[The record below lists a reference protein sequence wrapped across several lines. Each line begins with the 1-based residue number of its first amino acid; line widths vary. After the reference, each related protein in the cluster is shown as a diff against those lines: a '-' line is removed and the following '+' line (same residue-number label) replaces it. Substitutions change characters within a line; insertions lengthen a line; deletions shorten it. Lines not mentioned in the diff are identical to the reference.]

1 MVDVNPLLAS
11 NNSRHTLAFYGSLRC
26 ILSPLKRASCRIMDP
41 MRNAYANFSCD
52 RAPSTHATG
61 GAGVDPV
68 RRRVVLAAVASLP
81 LWLFDYRAH
90 GFTADFARMRQLART
105 RYGADAEQ
113 TIIDWQ
119 QLIADASSLPDGDK
133 LQRINTFF
141 NRRIR
146 YMTDLELWNAND
158 YWATPLETMGKAA
171 GDCEDYAIAKYVSLR
186 LAGVPNDKLRL
197 IYVRQSRAANVD
209 EAHMVLGYYAT
220 PNAEPLI
227 LDNLIS
233 DIRPASRRRDL
244 RPVFSFNS
252 EGLWTGGAASVAD
265 PTARLSR
272 WRDLLERMRQ
282 EGLH

>member
-1 MVDVNPLLAS
+1 MSDMPTVRDWFMQNLFIANNPK
-11 NNSRHTLAFYGSLRC
+11 
-26 ILSPLKRASCRIMDP
+26 PMDRP
-41 MRNAYANFSCD
+41 
-52 RAPSTHATG
+52 
-61 GAGVDPV
+61 DPG
-68 RRRVVLAAVASLP
+68 RRRLLFGVAAAITLWVVDQSV
-81 LWLFDYRAH
+81 H
-90 GFTADFARMRQLART
+90 GFNADYARMRQVART
-105 RYGADAEQ
+105 RYGAEVEQ
-113 TIIDWQ
+113 TVIDWQ
-119 QLIADASSLPDGDK
+119 ALIAELSTASDTEK
-133 LQRINTFF
+133 LNRINGFF

-146 YMTDLELWNAND
+146 YMTDIKLWGEND

-171 GDCEDYAIAKYVSLR
+171 GDCEDFAIAKYVSLR
-186 LAGVPNDKLRL
+186 LAGVPNEKLRL
-197 IYVRQSRAANVD
+197 IYVRASTGAAAAGID
-209 EAHMVLGYYAT
+209 EAHMVLGYYST

-252 EGLWTGGAASVAD
+252 EGLWAGGATTSVAD